1 MLDELKLDNE
11 IFYEADEPDEED
23 YESNYEEDDM
33 DFGNDE
39 PDDDS
44 ELDDE
49 EDDDD
54 DNDDEVSDKSDDDDS
69 SSDDEEDDDD
79 ADDNGRY
86 RYMTYDRLEEYGSDD
101 DADDDFGKDDSD
113 IQNDYNSE
121 DIDALNANIADEV
134 KAIKQYFES
143 AQKTDNPMLSRLYGH
158 IGAEE
163 AMHVEELN
171 YAKSKITG
179 EKYVP
184 SDPEVKKD
192 YEELVA
198 QGMDEDDAMNTALD
212 KYGIYKAAETEL
224 DDDDSDNTEEIE
236 EIETMEYA
244 LEQTVMLNLTLS
256 SMDRTEI
263 FTEYYNIAA
272 DITIE
277 PDSTIQE
284 AVASMAEKAHS
295 GEFKFHPFKFI
306 RSAINAIGNF
316 IKDFVNKIKGFIRKK
331 SYKSKERLKWL
342 KKHGIKD
349 LFKEGVWLYLWD
361 ESGSIRT
368 IDQSFTPF
376 MNMIIALSHSILQT
390 IGKGK
395 ETVSQEVN
403 NLPAGLKF
411 RNIDQGIDKL
421 RQTVFTKSKVIVTDT
436 NQDELANLF
445 FGLSR
450 GAGLAG
456 VEKLEK
462 TGNED
467 ETQRVVA
474 TKSVNIYNIFEK
486 YANYLE
492 ISRKS
497 LNDIADN
504 MEKMEGKPNTLYGHD
519 RNLYNKII
527 KWTQALLKEMTK
539 FDKVLAHDM
548 SACLKLD
555 NGLYQLMKDYDAY
568 RTDQGRDE
576 QQLKWRKAKEDYAQR
591 PSEIDDPNFDRW
603 ADNPYK

>member
-171 YAKSKITG
+171 YAKSMITG

>member
-1 MLDELKLDNE
+1 MLEELKLDNE

-23 YESNYEEDDM
+23 YEPDYEKDDM

-39 PDDDS
+39 PDESD
-44 ELDDE
+44 LDNED
-49 EDDDD
+49 DDDD

-69 SSDDEEDDDD
+69 SSDDDEADDD
-79 ADDNGRY
+79 NS
-86 RYMTYDRLEEYGSDD
+86 RYMTYERLEQYGSDD
-101 DADDDFGKDDSD
+101 DDDDDFGKDDSD
-113 IQNDYNSE
+113 IQNDYNTE

-143 AQKTDNPMLSRLYGH
+143 AQKTENPMLSRLYGH

-179 EKYVP
+179 ENYVP

-192 YEELVA
+192 YEELLD

-306 RSAINAIGNF
+306 RAAINAIGNF
-316 IKDFVNKIKGFIRKK
+316 IRDFINKIKGFIRKK
-331 SYKSKERLKWL
+331 SYKSRERLKWL

-361 ESGSIRT
+361 ESGSIRA

-376 MNMIIALSHSILQT
+376 MNMIIALSDSILKT

-395 ETVSQEVN
+395 ETISQEVN

-450 GAGLAG
+450 GAGLYG

-462 TGNED
+462 TDKDD
-467 ETQRVVA
+467 EMQRVVE

-486 YANYLE
+486 YANYLD

-497 LNDIADN
+497 LNDVADT
-504 MEKMEGKPNTLYGHD
+504 MEKMEGKPNTLYGYD
-519 RNLYNKII
+519 RNLYNKVI
-527 KWTQALLKEMTK
+527 KWTQAVLKEITK
-539 FDKVLAHDM
+539 FDKILSHDM
-548 SACLKLD
+548 NTCLNLD
-555 NGLYQLMKDYDAY
+555 NGLFQLMKDYDAY
-568 RTDQGRDE
+568 RTDQGRDV
-576 QQLKWRKAKEDYAQR
+576 QKLKWDKPKEQYAQM
-591 PSEIDDPNFDRW
+591 PAEIKDPNFDRW

>member
-39 PDDDS
+39 PDESD
-44 ELDDE
+44 LDNE

-54 DNDDEVSDKSDDDDS
+54 DKDDEVSDKSDDDDS

-79 ADDNGRY
+79 DGEG
-86 RYMTYDRLEEYGSDD
+86 RYMTYERLEEYGSDD
-101 DADDDFGKDDSD
+101 DEDDDFGKDDSD

-192 YEELVA
+192 YEELLA

-212 KYGIYKAAETEL
+212 KYGIYKAAESEL

-316 IKDFVNKIKGFIRKK
+316 IRDFINKIKGFIRKK

-342 KKHGIKD
+342 KRHGIKD

-368 IDQSFTPF
+368 IDESFIPYI
-376 MNMIIALSHSILQT
+376 NMMIALSHSIIQT

-395 ETVSQEVN
+395 ETVAQDIN
-403 NLPAGLKF
+403 KLPAGLKF

-450 GAGLAG
+450 GAGLPG
-456 VEKLEK
+456 TMKLEK
-462 TGNED
+462 TGNEE
-467 ETQRVVA
+467 ETQRVDT

-486 YANYLE
+486 YADHIE
-492 ISRKS
+492 ILRKS
-497 LNDIADN
+497 LTDIADT
-504 MEKMEGKPNTLYGHD
+504 MEKMEGKPNTLYGYD
-519 RNLYNKII
+519 RNLYNKVI
-527 KWTQALLKEMTK
+527 KWTQALLKEITK
-539 FDKVLAHDM
+539 FDKILAHDM
-548 SACLKLD
+548 STCLKLD
-555 NGLYQLMKDYDAY
+555 NGLYQLMKSYDEY

-576 QQLKWRKAKEDYAQR
+576 QQLNWRKPKEDYAQR
-591 PSEIDDPNFDRW
+591 PSELDDPNFDRW

>member
-198 QGMDEDDAMNTALD
+198 QCMDEDDAMNTALD

>member
-39 PDDDS
+39 PDESD
-44 ELDDE
+44 LDNE

-54 DNDDEVSDKSDDDDS
+54 DKDDEVSDKSDDDDS

-79 ADDNGRY
+79 NG
-86 RYMTYDRLEEYGSDD
+86 RYMTYERLEEYGSDD
-101 DADDDFGKDDSD
+101 DEDDDFGKDDSD

-143 AQKTDNPMLSRLYGH
+143 AQKTDNPMLNRLYGH

-192 YEELVA
+192 YEELLA

-256 SMDRTEI
+256 SMNRTEI

-284 AVASMAEKAHS
+284 AVVSVAEKAHS

-316 IKDFVNKIKGFIRKK
+316 IKDFINKIKGFIRKR
-331 SYKSKERLKWL
+331 SVKSKARLGWL

-361 ESGSIRT
+361 ESGSIKA
-368 IDQSFTPF
+368 IDDSFAPF
-376 MNMIIALSHSILQT
+376 MIMINSLAESMYYT
-390 IGKGK
+390 MDKRK
-395 ETVSQEVN
+395 ETLAQTVN
-403 NLPAGLKF
+403 KLPAGLKY
-411 RNIDQGIDKL
+411 RNISQGIDKL
-421 RQTVFTKSKVIVTDT
+421 RQTVFTKSKVIVTDN

-450 GAGLAG
+450 GVGLG
-456 VEKLEK
+456 NRKLEK
-462 TGNED
+462 SSNGEESQIYTT
-467 ETQRVVA
+467 TQ
-474 TKSVNIYNIFEK
+474 SVNIYNIFEK
-486 YANYLE
+486 YANHLE
-492 ISRKS
+492 IARDY
-497 LNDIADN
+497 LNKLADR
-504 MEKMEGKPNTLYGHD
+504 MEEAEGKPDTIYGHNRD
-519 RNLYNKII
+519 LYNKLV
-527 KWTQALLKEMTK
+527 KWVQALLKEMTK

-568 RTDQGRDE
+568 RTDQGRDV
-576 QQLKWRKAKEDYAQR
+576 QQLKWSKPKEDYAQR
-591 PSEIDDPNFDRW
+591 PSEIDDPDFDKW

>member
-1 MLDELKLDNE
+1 MLEELKLDKD
-11 IFYEADEPDEED
+11 IFYEADEPDDED
-23 YESNYEEDDM
+23 YESDYEKDDM

-39 PDDDS
+39 PDESD
-44 ELDDE
+44 LDNE
-49 EDDDD
+49 EDDDN
-54 DNDDEVSDKSDDDDS
+54 DNDDEISDKSDDDDS
-69 SSDDEEDDDD
+69 SSDD

-86 RYMTYDRLEEYGSDD
+86 MTYERLEQYGSD
-101 DADDDFGKDDSD
+101 DDDFGKDDSD
-113 IQNDYNSE
+113 IQNDYNTE
-121 DIDALNANIADEV
+121 DIDSLNANIADEM

-143 AQKTDNPMLSRLYGH
+143 AQKTDNPMLNRLYGH

-192 YEELVA
+192 YEELLA

-236 EIETMEYA
+236 AIKTMEYS

-316 IKDFVNKIKGFIRKK
+316 IRDFINKIKGFIRKK
-331 SYKSKERLKWL
+331 SYKSKERMKWL

-361 ESGSIRT
+361 ESGSIRA
-368 IDQSFTPF
+368 INDSFAPF
-376 MNMIIALSHSILQT
+376 MNMINSLAESMYYT
-390 IGKGK
+390 MDKGK
-395 ETVSQEVN
+395 ETIAPSIN
-403 NLPAGLKF
+403 NLPAGLKY
-411 RNIDQGIDKL
+411 RNISQGLDKL
-421 RQTVFTKSKVIVTDT
+421 RQTVFTKSKVIVTDN

-450 GAGLAG
+450 GAGFG
-456 VEKLEK
+456 NRKLEK
-462 TGNED
+462 NSTGD
-467 ETQRVVA
+467 DSQVYTTTQ
-474 TKSVNIYNIFEK
+474 SVNIYNIFEK
-486 YANYLE
+486 YANHLE
-492 ISRKS
+492 IAREY
-497 LNDIADN
+497 LNKLADR
-504 MEKMEGKPNTLYGHD
+504 MEEAEGKPDTIYGHNRD
-519 RNLYNKII
+519 LYNKLV
-527 KWTQALLKEMTK
+527 KWIQALLKEMTK
-539 FDKVLAHDM
+539 FDKILAHDM
-548 SACLKLD
+548 NACLSLD
-555 NGLYQLMKDYDAY
+555 NGLFQLMRDYDAY

-576 QQLKWRKAKEDYAQR
+576 QQLKWRKPKDEYA
-591 PSEIDDPNFDRW
+591 PMPAEINDPNFDRW

>member
-39 PDDDS
+39 PDYSD
-44 ELDDE
+44 LDDE

-54 DNDDEVSDKSDDDDS
+54 DKDDEVSDKSDDDDS
-69 SSDDEEDDDD
+69 SSDDET
-79 ADDNGRY
+79 DDNGRY
-86 RYMTYDRLEEYGSDD
+86 MTYERLEQYGSDD
-101 DADDDFGKDDSD
+101 DDDDDFGKDDSD

-121 DIDALNANIADEV
+121 DIDGLNANIADEM

-143 AQKTDNPMLSRLYGH
+143 AQKTDNPMLNRLYGH

-192 YEELVA
+192 YEELLA

-284 AVASMAEKAHS
+284 AVVSVAEKAHS

-316 IKDFVNKIKGFIRKK
+316 IKDFINKIKGFIRKR
-331 SYKSKERLKWL
+331 SVKSKARLGWL

-361 ESGSIRT
+361 ESGSIKA
-368 IDQSFTPF
+368 IDDSFAPF
-376 MNMIIALSHSILQT
+376 MIMINSLAESMYYT
-390 IGKGK
+390 MDKRK
-395 ETVSQEVN
+395 ETLAQTVN
-403 NLPAGLKF
+403 KLPAGLKY
-411 RNIDQGIDKL
+411 RNISQGIDKL
-421 RQTVFTKSKVIVTDT
+421 RQTVFTKSKVIVTDN

-450 GAGLAG
+450 GIGLG
-456 VEKLEK
+456 NRKLEK
-462 TGNED
+462 SSNGEESQIYTT
-467 ETQRVVA
+467 TQ
-474 TKSVNIYNIFEK
+474 SINIYNIFEK
-486 YANYLE
+486 YANHLE
-492 ISRKS
+492 IARDY
-497 LNDIADN
+497 LNKLADR
-504 MEKMEGKPNTLYGHD
+504 MEEAEGKPDTIYGHNRD
-519 RNLYNKII
+519 LYNKLV
-527 KWTQALLKEMTK
+527 KWVQALLKEMTK

-555 NGLYQLMKDYDAY
+555 NGLYQLMKSYDEY

-576 QQLKWRKAKEDYAQR
+576 QQLKWRKPKEDYAQR
-591 PSEIDDPNFDRW
+591 PAELDDPNFDRW

>member
-1 MLDELKLDNE
+1 MLEELKLDNE
-11 IFYEADEPDEED
+11 IFYEADEPDNED
-23 YESNYEEDDM
+23 FESNYEKDDM
-33 DFGNDE
+33 DFGNDD
-39 PDDDS
+39 PDESD
-44 ELDDE
+44 LDNED
-49 EDDDD
+49 DDDD

-69 SSDDEEDDDD
+69 SSDDEAD
-79 ADDNGRY
+79 DDNGRY
-86 RYMTYDRLEEYGSDD
+86 MTYERLEQYGSDD
-101 DADDDFGKDDSD
+101 DDDDDDDDFGKDDSD
-113 IQNDYNSE
+113 VQNDYNTE

-143 AQKTDNPMLSRLYGH
+143 AQKTENPMLSRLYGH

-192 YEELVA
+192 YEELLA

-212 KYGIYKAAETEL
+212 KYGIYKAAESEL

-306 RSAINAIGNF
+306 RAAINAIGNF
-316 IKDFVNKIKGFIRKK
+316 IRDFVNKIKGFIRKK
-331 SYKSKERLKWL
+331 SYKSKERMKWL

-361 ESGSIRT
+361 ESGSIKA
-368 IDQSFTPF
+368 INDSFAPF
-376 MNMIIALSHSILQT
+376 MNMINSLAESMYYT
-390 IGKGK
+390 MDKGK
-395 ETVSQEVN
+395 ETIAPSIN
-403 NLPAGLKF
+403 NLPAGLKY
-411 RNIDQGIDKL
+411 RNISQGLDKL
-421 RQTVFTKSKVIVTDT
+421 RQTVFTKSKVVVTDN

-450 GAGLAG
+450 GAGFG
-456 VEKLEK
+456 NRKLEK
-462 TGNED
+462 NSTGD
-467 ETQRVVA
+467 DSQIYTTTQ
-474 TKSVNIYNIFEK
+474 SVNIYNIFEK
-486 YANYLE
+486 YANHLE
-492 ISRKS
+492 IARDY
-497 LNDIADN
+497 LNKLADT
-504 MEKMEGKPNTLYGHD
+504 MEAAEGKPDTIYGHNRD
-519 RNLYNKII
+519 LYNKLV
-527 KWTQALLKEMTK
+527 KWVQALLKEMTK
-539 FDKVLAHDM
+539 FDKILAHDM
-548 SACLKLD
+548 NTCLNLD
-555 NGLYQLMKDYDAY
+555 NGLFQLMKDYDAY
-568 RTDQGRDE
+568 RTDQGRDV
-576 QQLKWRKAKEDYAQR
+576 QKLKWDKPKEDYAQM
-591 PSEIDDPNFDRW
+591 PAEIKDPNFDRW
-603 ADNPYK
+603 ADNRY